1 MAVNKLKVIQSY
13 DKLSKELQREFKQMY
28 ANGYSEHLIEFTN
41 AKGEIVS
48 ALPFE
53 TDDKYYLIKMSHRKI
68 QTVPDDIDQDIDESK
83 LDEEFK
89 SKYKDEYPEDE
100 EEKPEEEEDDDYDDD
115 DEDEDDVA
123 DEPSDEDDDED

>member
-13 DKLSKELQREFKQMY
+13 EKLSKELQREFKQLY
-28 ANGYSEHLIEFTN
+28 ADGYSEHLIEFTN

-68 QTVPDDIDQDIDESK
+68 QTVSDDLDQEIDETK
-83 LDEEFK
+83 LEEEFK
-89 SKYKDEYPEDE
+89 SKYKDEYPEEEE
-100 EEKPEEEEDDDYDDD
+100 EEKADEDEDDYDDEEDDDPADEPSDDDD
-115 DEDEDDVA
+115 DED
-123 DEPSDEDDDED
+123 